1 MSQQQNNTISLED
14 LAIQKALAKGH
25 KNPRAC
31 ERHQSCLTAGGVDR
45 KIIDYKILEISKI
58 IDDNVR
64 IEDIDV
70 KRCEDEIAPL
80 IQEKFKTSPE
90 TMGLNYP
97 LFVEKRGKEY
107 KMVHGHNRK
116 YCMYKIFK
124 HAKVPVFVLDNQ
136 GSVIDKLKG
145 AILANKKLE
154 DDPREYKMID
164 VVLQMQKFENLSYFS
179 NISDAKKTREEFEI
193 LMNEIHEFQF
203 KAQKTRT
210 RIFNMWM
217 KKTTQHLSPFVT
229 WNKDYEDLV
238 ISRNGYTSRYSVNSS
253 NKRTL
258 KRWLSHVDHSQ
269 KAIVGFSN
277 TNGHVTRA
285 NMFTLLEKWQDP
297 KFVKMNSG
305 NSIHL
310 IVNIYGAESNLTD
323 LISQED
329 AHLKQLQVINNI
341 LSSFTGD
348 ALIIEKVIFPAR
360 LVSQKGKDR
369 IINWDKK
376 QKKFV

>member
-1 MSQQQNNTISLED
+1 
-14 LAIQKALAKGH
+14 
-25 KNPRAC
+25 
-31 ERHQSCLTAGGVDR
+31 
-45 KIIDYKILEISKI
+45 
-58 IDDNVR
+58 
-64 IEDIDV
+64 
-70 KRCEDEIAPL
+70 
-80 IQEKFKTSPE
+80 
-90 TMGLNYP
+90 
-97 LFVEKRGKEY
+97 
-107 KMVHGHNRK
+107 
-116 YCMYKIFK
+116 
-124 HAKVPVFVLDNQ
+124 
-136 GSVIDKLKG
+136 
-145 AILANKKLE
+145 
-154 DDPREYKMID
+154 
-164 VVLQMQKFENLSYFS
+164 
-179 NISDAKKTREEFEI
+179 
-193 LMNEIHEFQF
+193 
-203 KAQKTRT
+203 
-210 RIFNMWM
+210 
-217 KKTTQHLSPFVT
+217 HLSPFVT